1 LRSKFLQP
9 VGSRRLR
16 AVRFGAQG
24 RLRVIAVLLFFLLAG
39 ALAWVTIRSDRRP
52 GSAADASPQIRIADE
67 RGSPSAAKI
76 EVTGVAFDVL
86 SPLRGRT
93 PTVDDW
99 QRVLRVTVVGD
110 DDSAVAEDVPAVAGS
125 YTLGDHEIVFT
136 PMFGLDPGRR
146 YAVTLTLGG
155 GRRITRI
162 VSLPKRDVA
171 ASTIVDHV
179 NPTSEVVPENLLRLY
194 VHFSAPMGRKGGL
207 DYVQL
212 LDANGRQVKDP
223 FLPLDAELWNG
234 DRTRFTVFLDPGRVK
249 RGVLP
254 SEQMGRSLTEG
265 QHYTLVV
272 SREWPDAQGLPLKE
286 EFRRAFRVGPP
297 DERPL
302 DPKGWRVDAPS
313 RSTRDPLMITFPE
326 PLDHGLLMRAIGVST
341 AGGATLDG
349 DPHTHSN
356 ETRWAFTPRNVWREG
371 DYQIVV
377 LTILEDLAGNR
388 IGRAFEVDRFDR
400 ADRQETESIS
410 LPFQVR

>member
-1 LRSKFLQP
+1 LRSTFPQL
-9 VGSRRLR
+9 VASR
-16 AVRFGAQG
+16 
-24 RLRVIAVLLFFLLAG
+24 RLRVIAVLLFFILAG
-39 ALAWVTIRSDRRP
+39 ALAWVTIRPDRPP
-52 GSAADASPQIRIADE
+52 GSAADPSPQIRIADE
-67 RGSPSAAKI
+67 RGDPSAAKI
-76 EVTGVAFDVL
+76 QVTGLAFDVL
-86 SPLRGRT
+86 SPLRART

-99 QRVLRVTVVGD
+99 QRVLRVTVIKD
-110 DDSAVAEDVPAVAGS
+110 EESAGAEDVPAVAGT
-125 YTLGDHEIVFT
+125 YALGDHEIVFT

-146 YAVTLTLGG
+146 YAVTLDLGG

-179 NPTSEVVPENLLRLY
+179 NPTSDVVPENLLRLY

-212 LDANGRQVKDP
+212 LDENGRQVKDP

-254 SEQMGRSLTEG
+254 NEQMGRSLTEG
-265 QHYTLVV
+265 RRYTLVV

-286 EFRRAFRVGPP
+286 EFRRTFRVVPP

-302 DPKGWRVDAPS
+302 DPKSWRVDVPG
-313 RSTRDPLMITFPE
+313 RGTHDPLMITFPE
-326 PLDHGLLMRAIGVST
+326 PLDHGLLMRALGVST
-341 AGGATLDG
+341 AGGAAVDG

-356 ETRWAFTPRNVWREG
+356 ETRWAFTPRNAWRDG

-410 LPFQVR
+410 LPFHVR

>member
-1 LRSKFLQP
+1 M
-9 VGSRRLR
+9 
-16 AVRFGAQG
+16 
-24 RLRVIAVLLFFLLAG
+24 IAILLFFPLAG

-52 GSAADASPQIRIADE
+52 EGAADASPQIRIADE

-86 SPLRGRT
+86 SPLSART

-110 DDSAVAEDVPAVAGS
+110 DDSAAAEDVPAVAGT

-136 PMFGLDPGRR
+136 PMFGLDPGGR
-146 YAVTLTLGG
+146 YAVTLNLGG

-179 NPTSEVVPENLLRLY
+179 NPTSEVVPENLLRMY

-207 DYVQL
+207 DYVHL
-212 LDANGRQVKDP
+212 LEGSGAAGDAEVKDP

-254 SEQMGRSLTEG
+254 NEQMGRSLTEG
-265 QHYTLVV
+265 RRYTLVV
-272 SREWPDAQGLPLKE
+272 SREWLDAQGLPLKQ
-286 EFRRAFRVGPP
+286 EFRRTFRVGPP

-302 DPKGWRVDAPS
+302 DPKSWRVDVPA
-313 RSTRDPLMITFPE
+313 RGTRDPLMITFPE

-341 AGGATLDG
+341 AGGAALDG
-349 DPHTHSN
+349 DPNTHSN
-356 ETRWAFTPRNVWREG
+356 ETRWAFTPRSAWREG

-400 ADRQETESIS
+400 ADRQQTESIN
-410 LPFQVR
+410 LPFRVR